1 MNMETYAHLP
11 RLVCSWYAENKRQ
24 LPWRRDRDPYRVW
37 VSEIMLQQTRV
48 EAAKPY
54 FERFITELP
63 DAAALADCPEDKL
76 LKLWEGLGYYSR
88 VRNMQKAARII
99 VRDRKGKLPADPKEL
114 TALPGIGSYTA
125 GAIAS
130 IAYGFR
136 VPAVD
141 GNVLR
146 ILARYTADGR
156 NVLNAAVKKEAE
168 ASLTEVLQDWPEPGE
183 FNQGLM
189 DLGASVCLPNAQP
202 QCGVCPLRGFCEAH
216 RLGKEKEFP
225 FRAKAKERRVEK
237 RTVLLVRDGETAALV
252 RRPEKGLLAGMYE
265 FPSLSGSC
273 SRKEALLA
281 VEKQGLEPLRIRKL
295 EPAKHLFSHVEW
307 QMTGYEIR
315 VAGFPGNADAA
326 DQRPVSPWILAEI
339 DEIEREY
346 PIPSA
351 YKKYAEHIRLHL
363 GKEKGQHD

>member
-146 ILARYTADGR
+146 ILAED
-156 NVLNAAVKKEAE
+156 LDFAASWIKQPKDHLDRRGLARAVRPKEAKDL
-168 ASLTEVLQDWPEPGE
+168 ARLDGKVDAVDGLRLRAPPEVHE
-183 FNQGLM
+183 
-189 DLGASVCLPNAQP
+189 DLRQTY
-202 QCGVCPLRGFCEAH
+202 GFDHDFFVFLCNH
-216 RLGKEKEFP
+216 
-225 FRAKAKERRVEK
+225 
-237 RTVLLVRDGETAALV
+237 
-252 RRPEKGLLAGMYE
+252 
-265 FPSLSGSC
+265 
-273 SRKEALLA
+273 
-281 VEKQGLEPLRIRKL
+281 I
-295 EPAKHLFSHVEW
+295 
-307 QMTGYEIR
+307 
-315 VAGFPGNADAA
+315 GN
-326 DQRPVSPWILAEI
+326 
-339 DEIEREY
+339 
-346 PIPSA
+346 
-351 YKKYAEHIRLHL
+351 
-363 GKEKGQHD
+363 

>member
-1 MNMETYAHLP
+1 MP

-225 FRAKAKERRVEK
+225 FRAKTKDRRVEK

-281 VEKQGLEPLRIRKL
+281 VEEQGLEPLRSRKL